1 MGKPIENPILEME
14 NLTRYFDIGRNQLVH
29 AVDGINLSIAEKEI
43 LGLVGESG
51 SGKSTL
57 GKVIL
62 GLEPKTS
69 GSDKIP
75 GRVIASKVQSEGF
88 SNLVEQN
95 ANDFSR
101 SLFFS

>member
-1 MGKPIENPILEME
+1 ME

-57 GKVIL
+57 GKVIRIRTQDFWI
-62 GLEPKTS
+62 G
-69 GSDKIP
+69 KIP
-75 GRVIASKVQSEGF
+75 RRVIASKVQSEDFKPGRA
-88 SNLVEQN
+88 N